1 MRKLTLDADLR
12 TKLGDLTGEIALCDE
27 AGQPVAYVVAPRYRE
42 MLYDLVAD
50 MFDDEEIEARRQ
62 DYLKNGGGKTS
73 EQVLARLR
81 SLEQP
86 QKQGA

>member
-1 MRKLTLDADLR
+1 MRKITLDADLR
-12 TKLGDLTGEIALCDE
+12 AKLGELTGEIALCDE
-27 AGQPVAYVVAPRYRE
+27 SGQPVAYVVEPQFRE

-62 DYLKNGGGKTS
+62 DYLKNGGGKTP
-73 EQVLARLR
+73 EQVLARLK